1 MASHTANQDLYFLVM
16 FIPVRL
22 LWRVQMQFKNK
33 MALIGLFS
41 ASVITMAIAIARA
54 ANLSATMWV
63 NGTHDPTYVW
73 LWSAIEPC
81 IGTKYIEKLAAEI
94 SLYSLTVSSDRYLVP
109 ICFSPT
115 VQVFRTKEQSRAQIQ

>member
-1 MASHTANQDLYFLVM
+1 MK
-16 FIPVRL
+16 
-22 LWRVQMQFKNK
+22 FKNK

-54 ANLSATMWV
+54 ADLSATMWV

-81 IGTKYIEKLAAEI
+81 IGMTMDHKFLHEFLG
-94 SLYSLTVSSDRYLVP
+94 RY
-109 ICFSPT
+109 
-115 VQVFRTKEQSRAQIQ
+115 